1 MGGGEGRARNSPGP
15 AAPPTWL
22 WTDTALCPKP
32 VVVETFFGYDEEAS
46 LESDGSSISY
56 QTDRTDQ
63 TPCTPEDDLE
73 EVTSVAVGQ
82 AGWGLLPAEVAR
94 APPLAVPP
102 AVRAFAREKRSP
114 LLLPASG
121 HAPSEHVPQPLG
133 ARCPLQRHKESTHPL
148 VGCREAAPAPTQ
160 VSTAAS
166 GTPWTCVG
174 SQALSPVKTQP
185 GRPAHQ
191 SLLLEG
197 RHLRSRPPEPVLTGS
212 APVAWG
218 QGVASGPRP

>member
-1 MGGGEGRARNSPGP
+1 M
-15 AAPPTWL
+15 
-22 WTDTALCPKP
+22 
-32 VVVETFFGYDEEAS
+32 
-46 LESDGSSISY
+46 
-56 QTDRTDQ
+56 
-63 TPCTPEDDLE
+63 
-73 EVTSVAVGQ
+73 AVGQ

-133 ARCPLQRHKESTHPL
+133 ARCPLQRHRESTHPL

-218 QGVASGPRP
+218 QEWPVVHGPEQAPFGRSPAHAGLLRTRGSQRASEGSSARPLQGCRCHCSWKAVLGSLCRGVLEGGAVGRMRLSGCGLR